1 MSVTELS
8 ERKKKILKTII
19 DDYISTAMPVGSKT
33 IAQHMGMSIS
43 SATVRNEMNELETM
57 GYLDQPHTSAGRI
70 PSDKAF
76 RMYVDSLMEMSQ
88 LTSPEMDFACDY
100 YDERMVQ
107 TETVLKAAAS
117 AISEATD
124 YVSVVMVPRLSSV
137 TIRHLQL
144 VPITPSTALA
154 VLVTDAGVIRDTPVS
169 FNTEVTPQ
177 QLEDVSKS
185 LNGIFSGRR
194 ITPEDLD
201 IHSEIMQELRGQR
214 EIFSQVTDIIRDHLL
229 AGDSSV
235 EVGGA
240 ARLLS
245 HPEYNDVGKAREML
259 QLLDSGEIGR
269 AIEQSDGVE
278 LKVTIGSENRSEHLK
293 DCSVVTASYKIGGR
307 AAGTIGVIGPVRM
320 KYDKVIKVLSYMKAS
335 LSEVLSSSGKL
346 LDQNGKEN
354 NDEQEQK

>member
-1 MSVTELS
+1 MSANNSGADRLRQKGDASVTELS

-194 ITPEDLD
+194 ITGCY
-201 IHSEIMQELRGQR
+201 IIMSR
-214 EIFSQVTDIIRDHLL
+214 
-229 AGDSSV
+229 
-235 EVGGA
+235 
-240 ARLLS
+240 
-245 HPEYNDVGKAREML
+245 K
-259 QLLDSGEIGR
+259 
-269 AIEQSDGVE
+269 
-278 LKVTIGSENRSEHLK
+278 K
-293 DCSVVTASYKIGGR
+293 DC
-307 AAGTIGVIGPVRM
+307 
-320 KYDKVIKVLSYMKAS
+320 LLLKAP
-335 LSEVLSSSGKL
+335 L
-346 LDQNGKEN
+346 
-354 NDEQEQK
+354 